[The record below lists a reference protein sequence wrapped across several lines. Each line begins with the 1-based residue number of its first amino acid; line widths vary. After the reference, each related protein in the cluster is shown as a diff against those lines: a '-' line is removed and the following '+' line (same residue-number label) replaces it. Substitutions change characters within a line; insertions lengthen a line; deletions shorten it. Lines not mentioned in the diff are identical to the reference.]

1 MGRHQGPERKRDGPH
16 DSQSLIIGK
25 LILRDMFPTCEILQ
39 ENYLYSELT
48 LASPEVV
55 PCSTL

>member
-25 LILRDMFPTCEILQ
+25 LILRDMFTNEEMKIFGLGSINTFV
-39 ENYLYSELT
+39 ES
-48 LASPEVV
+48 
-55 PCSTL
+55 STK